1 MPKEAFMSPR
11 SSTNGDNQMNAT
23 KPENRYTIT
32 FPGERPM
39 TFTKEKIQ
47 SPTLLNAIAYIER
60 EPGCSGLTLENG
72 TQIDI
77 A

>member
-1 MPKEAFMSPR
+1 
-11 SSTNGDNQMNAT
+11 MNAA
-23 KPENRYTIT
+23 KPNNRYTIT
-32 FPGERPM
+32 FPGESAM

-47 SPTLLNAIAYIER
+47 SPTLLKAIAYIER

-72 TQIDI
+72 TQINL